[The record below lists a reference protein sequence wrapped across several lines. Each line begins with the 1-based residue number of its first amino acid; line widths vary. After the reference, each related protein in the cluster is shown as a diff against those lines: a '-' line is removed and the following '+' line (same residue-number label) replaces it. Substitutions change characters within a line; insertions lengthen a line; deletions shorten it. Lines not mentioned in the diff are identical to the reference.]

1 MDAKHNRYQ
10 TNPWHAGKP
19 VTFIGEHAF
28 RNRTKITSITIPS
41 TVTGMSCEAFQNCT
55 GLTSVTTPK
64 NVDYL
69 GEDASENYSTLK
81 SAIFLRDALTDLD
94 KTVFLGTAPEF
105 TVYFLSGNPGFTTPV
120 WNGYPSIEID
130 GKSLYLDP

>member
-1 MDAKHNRYQ
+1 
-10 TNPWHAGKP
+10 
-19 VTFIGEHAF
+19 
-28 RNRTKITSITIPS
+28 
-41 TVTGMSCEAFQNCT
+41 MSCEAFQNCT

-64 NVDYL
+64 NVAYL
-69 GEDASENYSTLK
+69 GEDEFENYSTLK

-130 GKSLYLDP
+130 GKSLYSDP